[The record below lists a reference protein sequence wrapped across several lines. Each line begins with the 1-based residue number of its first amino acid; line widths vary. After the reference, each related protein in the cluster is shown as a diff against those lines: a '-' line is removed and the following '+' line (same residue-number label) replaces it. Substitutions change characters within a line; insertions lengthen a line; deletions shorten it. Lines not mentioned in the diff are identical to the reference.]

1 MWNEQAELQAMKS
14 SYEALSPEDKVKEA
28 RNTLACQLV
37 EDSPDLMEATRTHVT
52 NQNQRRCG
60 NVRGLALQR
69 YGTKEAVA
77 ARAKSM
83 VDETLILLAREILN
97 TER

>member
-52 NQNQRRCG
+52 NQRRCG